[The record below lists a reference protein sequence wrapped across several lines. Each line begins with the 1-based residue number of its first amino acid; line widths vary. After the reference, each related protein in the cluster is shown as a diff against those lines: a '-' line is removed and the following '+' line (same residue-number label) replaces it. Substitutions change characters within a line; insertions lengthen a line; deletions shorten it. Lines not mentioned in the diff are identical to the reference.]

1 MQQGCSS
8 YTLPAT
14 CSSKKIVSYPN
25 LLEWLLGTHGSGD
38 ELLPLQ
44 HVDVED
50 GVYGDEGATND
61 GSSSVSPR
69 ILTVL

>member
-14 CSSKKIVSYPN
+14 YNSKKPVSCPN
-25 LLEWLLGTHGSGD
+25 LREWLLGTHGSGD

-44 HVDVED
+44 HGDEED

-61 GSSSVSPR
+61 GSSSVFPR